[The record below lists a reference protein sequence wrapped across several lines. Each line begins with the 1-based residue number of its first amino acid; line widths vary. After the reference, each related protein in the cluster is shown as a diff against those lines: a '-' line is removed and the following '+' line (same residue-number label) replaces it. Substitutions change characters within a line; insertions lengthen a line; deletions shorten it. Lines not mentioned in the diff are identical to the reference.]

1 MLKFVSNFKVNQE
14 LKQRVNTLENKSKSL
29 NEEIVNKILNKFG
42 ESETVKK
49 LREDNKR
56 LRQKNK
62 ELKALL
68 DEKRNKR

>member
-1 MLKFVSNFKVNQE
+1 MFKFIKNFQVNQE
-14 LKQRVNTLENKSKSL
+14 LKQRVNTLENENQVLKEKVVK
-29 NEEIVNKILNKFG
+29 IVLNKF
-42 ESETVKK
+42 EENETTKK
-49 LREDNKR
+49 LRENNKR